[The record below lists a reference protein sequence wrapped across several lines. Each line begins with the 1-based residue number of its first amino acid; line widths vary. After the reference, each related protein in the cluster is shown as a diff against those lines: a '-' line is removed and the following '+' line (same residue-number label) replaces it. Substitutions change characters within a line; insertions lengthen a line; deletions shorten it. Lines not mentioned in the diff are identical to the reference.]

1 MKKLTLS
8 IIAAAVLNMNVSASG
23 VFAGA
28 TEFTQMAQW
37 GSDTAAWAA
46 DYAKQAA
53 QLSKLTSQLQ
63 QDIMAVQMMTQNLE
77 DLGNFDW
84 TDFASSVSQLQTVMN
99 QSNALSYSMSNY
111 DQMFR
116 DQYKDYANYYNIA
129 NSNST
134 PGEKATSFSHQYQK
148 LTANTRNTV
157 KGTLDS
163 LNLQQDDFSD
173 EDSTIRTLK
182 SNSENATGNKAV
194 IQAANDI
201 ALFQVDQTRKLRSTM
216 MNQINLQAQYIASQ
230 NERLEMSEAQLQ
242 QRRTGG
248 LNPIIGNEKK
258 VTDW

>member
-84 TDFASSVSQLQTVMN
+84 TDFASSVSQLETVMN
-99 QSNALSYSMSNY
+99 QANALSYSMSNY
-111 DQMFR
+111 DQMFN
-116 DQYKDYANYYNIA
+116 DKFKGYAEYYNIA
-129 NSNST
+129 NSSTT
-134 PGEKATSFSHQYQK
+134 PGQKATSFSQQYQRI
-148 LTANTRNTV
+148 TGNTRNTV

-163 LNLQQDDFSD
+163 LNLQQSDFAD
-173 EDSTIRTLK
+173 ENSTIRTLK
-182 SNSENATGNKAV
+182 SNSKNAAGNKAV

-201 ALFQVDQTRKLRSTM
+201 ALFQVDQTRKLRSTI

-230 NERLEMSEAQLQ
+230 NERLEILQ
-242 QRRTGG
+242 SILDQSKNINKPSR
-248 LNPIIGNEKK
+248 
-258 VTDW
+258 